1 MVPKSPFQFEHE
13 KAVQAFRNHIFSVA
27 LGTLDKT
34 REELTEE
41 EAACIAITAGIPWKT
56 AEGKIMTEPCSV
68 WKDGDKWRVAV
79 FGSMVAEVWR

>member
-1 MVPKSPFQFEHE
+1 METETNRIIQEITQKLREYVY
-13 KAVQAFRNHIFSVA
+13 RVA
-27 LGTLDKT
+27 AGTLDKT

-79 FGSMVAEVWR
+79 FGSMVAEVWK